1 MAPQDFVAALKR
13 HKRFL
18 EGQLGGVRADLS
30 DQTLSGLRLTDLDL
44 RRAILKRT
52 DFSGCTLA
60 GADFRDSELKGA
72 DFRGAM
78 VEAGKFDSADL
89 RSSRFSGAKVGKAN
103 FSGANLGSLQ
113 TRGRQVHSD
122 LSSSDLDPRTPGARY
137 RPKAVSCQP
146 RGTPST
152 SCNTGSNFCDISYPL
167 AGGATESSARV
178 IFRRH

>member
-1 MAPQDFVAALKR
+1 MAPHDFVAALKR

-89 RSSRFSGAKVGKAN
+89 RGSRFSTPTTLTTHSPRLLSGPVHLE
-103 FSGANLGSLQ
+103 FSRFVVSAVQMIG
-113 TRGRQVHSD
+113 
-122 LSSSDLDPRTPGARY
+122 SSSFTWFSL
-137 RPKAVSCQP
+137 SE
-146 RGTPST
+146 PSAEL
-152 SCNTGSNFCDISYPL
+152 G
-167 AGGATESSARV
+167 
-178 IFRRH
+178 